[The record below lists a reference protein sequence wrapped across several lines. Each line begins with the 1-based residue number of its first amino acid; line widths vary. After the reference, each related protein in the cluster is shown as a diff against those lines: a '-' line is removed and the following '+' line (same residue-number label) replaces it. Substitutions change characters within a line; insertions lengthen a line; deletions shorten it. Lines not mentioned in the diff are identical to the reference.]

1 MKDPI
6 SFSVIIP
13 VYNGSLFLEDAI
25 KSVLSQIYRN
35 WELIIVDDG
44 SNDKSLEIANSYVSK
59 YDKIRVF
66 QHDGGENKGVSSSR
80 NLAISKSNGNWI
92 SLLDADDTW
101 LPEKLDREAQ
111 IILAHPKVIFLYSK
125 AKRVYEAGF
134 PESSETP
141 LYGVGKNGEIILP
154 FIKLL
159 SGIIVST
166 SAVSFN
172 KEIFLKCGG
181 FDQTMKFSEDTLLFH
196 QLMEF
201 GNVFCLEDVLSTHRL
216 HSLSVV
222 SNTSQE
228 IRIISRFIVYE
239 KLILRVRKE
248 NVKLVSEVLV
258 NTGLLKIFRNYII
271 YPANRFDIVI
281 KYLIRILNN
290 SNVLLRHKIKA
301 IIMLFTEIFMVPIKI
316 IWLNFKSVNNNILI

>member
-1 MKDPI
+1 
-6 SFSVIIP
+6 
-13 VYNGSLFLEDAI
+13 
-25 KSVLSQIYRN
+25 
-35 WELIIVDDG
+35 
-44 SNDKSLEIANSYVSK
+44 
-59 YDKIRVF
+59 
-66 QHDGGENKGVSSSR
+66 
-80 NLAISKSNGNWI
+80 
-92 SLLDADDTW
+92 
-101 LPEKLDREAQ
+101 
-111 IILAHPKVIFLYSK
+111 
-125 AKRVYEAGF
+125 
-134 PESSETP
+134 
-141 LYGVGKNGEIILP
+141 
-154 FIKLL
+154 
-159 SGIIVST
+159 
-166 SAVSFN
+166 
-172 KEIFLKCGG
+172 
-181 FDQTMKFSEDTLLFH
+181 
-196 QLMEF
+196 MEF